1 MKLFGSYTSPY
12 VRHCRIAL
20 AQTGLDR
27 EFIETDYRQSAEQ
40 SPTQRV
46 PFLEH
51 GELRFTDSASI
62 LRYLRESAGQRF
74 FPDVREFDQFLLA
87 TTALDSTVNLFLL
100 ERDGIGPDSAPYLER
115 QQQRVDGTLTH
126 LESLVADDVLIR
138 GGDAALRL
146 ACYLSWG
153 LFRERFSLSERPALR
168 EFLAEYDR
176 DPEFDRTH
184 PGNTN
189 GN

>member
-20 AQTGLDR
+20 AQTGLDC
-27 EFIETDYRQSAEQ
+27 EFVETDYSQSAER
-40 SPTQRV
+40 SPTRRV

-62 LRYLRESAGQRF
+62 LRYLRESVGQRF

-115 QQQRVDGTLTH
+115 QQQRVDGTLEH
-126 LESLVADDVLIR
+126 LERLVADDAFIR

-153 LFRERFSLSERPALR
+153 LFRERFSLSERPALA
-168 EFLAEYDR
+168 EFLAGYDR
-176 DPEFDRTH
+176 DPEFDHTH
-184 PGNTN
+184 PGKTQEN
-189 GN
+189 